1 MTQQERSRQAAVK
14 IKNTIDTIY
23 DNTREP
29 MHGGFKRYGANVRHV
44 ATLLAK
50 RKILVNEGSKMIPI
64 WKWNS
69 DMAPT
74 DNLYKTIYADYTA
87 YYSGRNKAR
96 RAANEA
102 PLTQEEAEKPTIRKA
117 TIKDYS
123 SQELWEE
130 LKSRGYQIV
139 EGRLVRY
146 DYLD

>member
-23 DNTREP
+23 DNTKEP
-29 MHGGFKRYGANVRHV
+29 MHGGFKSYGASVRQIV
-44 ATLLAK
+44 TLLSK
-50 RKILVNEGSKMIPI
+50 RQVLVNEGSKTLPI

-74 DNLYKTIYADYTA
+74 DNLYKTIYADYTE

-96 RAANEA
+96 RTANEA
-102 PLTQEEAEKPTIRKA
+102 PLTPEEAEKPTIRKA

-123 SQELWEE
+123 PKELWEE
-130 LKSRGYQIV
+130 LKSRGYQIA